1 MRIVKN
7 YFIWILLIL
16 FSVSTVSCSG
26 DGENQASQNDSEL
39 DSLDGEFD
47 DEEFDDE
54 DFDDE
59 DFDDEDF
66 DDEELEEPS
75 KTPVQTKKSAKP
87 AITKTTVKN
96 ARAKDLKK
104 GQVVSKKKTNNKGTG
119 SNAGFFPALGGWVIE
134 ESNGQ
139 KFIVSYKDENK
150 YLLTEDLT
158 SGHLEHKGMNDWR
171 LPTFDEATYLLEKM
185 PFKKMA
191 ASQSE
196 FWTVTKKGNRSYIFN
211 TSTGTYRLSSVNDS
225 SGVLLV
231 RTL

>member
-59 DFDDEDF
+59 EFD
-66 DDEELEEPS
+66 EPP

-96 ARAKDLKK
+96 ARAKYLKK
-104 GQVVSKKKTNNKGTG
+104 GQVV
-119 SNAGFFPALGGWVIE
+119 
-134 ESNGQ
+134 
-139 KFIVSYKDENK
+139 
-150 YLLTEDLT
+150 
-158 SGHLEHKGMNDWR
+158 
-171 LPTFDEATYLLEKM
+171 
-185 PFKKMA
+185 
-191 ASQSE
+191 
-196 FWTVTKKGNRSYIFN
+196 
-211 TSTGTYRLSSVNDS
+211 
-225 SGVLLV
+225 
-231 RTL
+231 